1 MKLIELFCLLN
12 GLSLLGLIFIRNPIK
27 MARIET
33 NTNKNLDQTIILLI
47 IVYLTL
53 VLGLKCW

>member
-1 MKLIELFCLLN
+1 MKFIEVICFLN
-12 GLSLLGLIFIRNPIK
+12 VLSLIALIFIRNPLK

-33 NTNKNLDQTIILLI
+33 NTNRALDNSIILLAIFFI
-47 IVYLTL
+47 II